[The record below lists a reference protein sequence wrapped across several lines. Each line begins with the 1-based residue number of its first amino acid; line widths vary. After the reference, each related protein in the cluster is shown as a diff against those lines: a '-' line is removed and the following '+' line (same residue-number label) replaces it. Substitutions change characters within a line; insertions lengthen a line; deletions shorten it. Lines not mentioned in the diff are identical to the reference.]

1 MYPEPSNQD
10 QNQRKRHTDIFFL
23 RCDFRILFL
32 VTANAMYQDPGEE
45 DEIDQYV
52 LFITEMLLLTEKI
65 QMIVEIGFSLK
76 REIDKE
82 ISNSSIFKRGRR

>member
-32 VTANAMYQDPGEE
+32 VTANAMYHQDPGEE
-45 DEIDQYV
+45 DEIDQFV

-65 QMIVEIGFSLK
+65 QMIVEILPAAILRSYKCVLYLLLVFLG
-76 REIDKE
+76 
-82 ISNSSIFKRGRR
+82 

>member
-45 DEIDQYV
+45 DEIDQFV

-65 QMIVEIGFSLK
+65 QMIVEIGF
-76 REIDKE
+76 I
-82 ISNSSIFKRGRR
+82 IFL

>member
-32 VTANAMYQDPGEE
+32 VTANAMQCTRTPEKRTRLTNLFYC
-45 DEIDQYV
+45 
-52 LFITEMLLLTEKI
+52 LFITEMRLLTEKI
-65 QMIVEIGFSLK
+65 QMIVEISF
-76 REIDKE
+76 I
-82 ISNSSIFKRGRR
+82 IFL

>member
-45 DEIDQYV
+45 DKIDQFV

-65 QMIVEIGFSLK
+65 QMIVEIGFIIFSKKRDRQRNLK
-76 REIDKE
+76 FVNI
-82 ISNSSIFKRGRR
+82 